1 MKKDWLLLSGGEQ
14 LNSGSV
20 SYIEGLYEDY
30 LAHPDSVP
38 ASWQKLFS
46 TLEILPHQGA
56 SSPADSERSDADFAL
71 ELDQDTYEQSVD
83 VFGLIS
89 AVERMAE
96 YRDELNRKQVDVVR
110 LISAYRYL
118 GHRQAD
124 IDPLNATARPDIP
137 ELNPEFHGL
146 SHKDMDTVFETGGIG
161 DVKHAPLRE
170 ILSMLS
176 VTYCGT
182 IGSEFKHIT
191 SLEQKEWIQRRLE
204 QFHFAPELSDKRK
217 RRILEILISAK
228 SLEVYL
234 HKKYVGQ
241 KRFSLEGGL
250 SLIPIIDELIKS
262 GGRHHVKEVILGMAH
277 RGRLNMLVN
286 ILGKNPETLFR
297 EFEDKLG
304 PEQGS
309 GDVKYH
315 KGFSSDLATEWGPVH
330 TVLAFN
336 PSHLEAINPVV
347 AGSVRARQ
355 ERRGD
360 INRKEVVP
368 ILIHGDAAIAGQG
381 VVMETLNLSKTRG
394 YSTGGTIHVVVN
406 NQIGFTTSDPLDSRS
421 TLYCSDVAKVVQAPV
436 FHVNGDDPE
445 AAVFVAQ
452 LAVDYRMKYN
462 CDVVIDMVCYR
473 QHGHNEADE
482 PAVTQPLMYRSIRNQ
497 LGVTKGYSNQLVQD
511 GTITPSRV
519 KALETKYLN
528 RLQKGRRVCG
538 PIAKR
543 EESQFLVDY
552 KPYLGTGWREP
563 ASTCISEERIQKLT
577 QRLTTVPEGFVLH
590 RIVQKIVQSR
600 KKMGCG
606 ELPADWGFGENLA
619 YASLLEDGYPV
630 RLSGQDCVRGTFF
643 HRHVGFHDQA
653 TGEVYIPLQHV
664 TEDQPL
670 FLPINSLLSE
680 EAVLGFEVG
689 YSTTEPE
696 SLVIWEAQFGDFA
709 NNAQVY
715 VDQFLSSSEAK
726 WQRYCGLVML
736 LPHGYDGQGPEH
748 SSARLERYL
757 QLCAE
762 ENIQVCMPSTPA
774 QIFHLLRRQMI
785 RPYRKP
791 LIVMTPKN
799 ILRDVDASSQI
810 SEFSEGGFQVVID
823 AAENLKAKSVRKII
837 FCAGKLY
844 YELLRA
850 CHEHKITDTAIVRIE
865 QLYPFPQEEVKQII
879 GKYSAAREIIWT
891 QEEPRNQGAW
901 YYMQSRRHLKACLKK
916 NQQLRYAGR
925 SYSASPAA
933 GSLQVHRRQQLALI
947 HDALGIS
954 KQAVRGPSLRAV

>member
-46 TLEILPHQGA
+46 TLETLPHQGA
-56 SSPADSERSDADFAL
+56 SPPADSERSDTDFAL

-83 VFGLIS
+83 VLGLIS

-355 ERRGD
+355 QRRGD

-497 LGVTKGYSNQLVQD
+497 LGVTKSYSNQLVQD

-528 RLQKGRRVCG
+528 RLQKGQRVCG

-563 ASTCISEERIQKLT
+563 ADTCISEERIQKLT

-600 KKMGCG
+600 KQMGSG
-606 ELPADWGFGENLA
+606 ELPVDWGFGENLA
-619 YASLLEDGYPV
+619 YASLLEEGYPV

-653 TGEVYIPLQHV
+653 SGAVYIPLQHV

-748 SSARLERYL
+748 SSARLERFL

-850 CHEHKITDTAIVRIE
+850 CHEHKITDIAIVRIE
-865 QLYPFPQEEVKQII
+865 QLYPFPQEEVKKII
-879 GKYSAAREIIWT
+879 GKYSAVREIIWT

-947 HDALGIS
+947 NDALGIS